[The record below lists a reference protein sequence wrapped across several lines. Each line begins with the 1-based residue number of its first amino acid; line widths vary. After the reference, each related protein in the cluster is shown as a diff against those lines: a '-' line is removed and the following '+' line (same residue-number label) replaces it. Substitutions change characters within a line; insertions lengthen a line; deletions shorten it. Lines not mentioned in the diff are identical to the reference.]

1 MKIAI
6 ASGKG
11 GTGKTTLATN
21 LASLCSS
28 VSRNTPTVL
37 SDLDVEEPNSGI
49 FLKGK
54 TLHQK
59 TIMKE
64 IPEWIPEK
72 CTFCNRCKEVCNFNA
87 IAVLPESVLVFPEL
101 CHSCYACVGLC
112 PENALVMQDHP
123 IGELNHYKV
132 GQLDFIEGKLN
143 IGEQQAVP
151 LISKTIDYTK
161 ENFPDHSL
169 FLYDSPPGTSC
180 PVIESVKEAD
190 YVILVAEPT
199 PFGLHDL
206 KLSVKTMRKV
216 GKAFGVVINRHGLG
230 NNDIEQFCRE
240 EQVTILGRIPNM
252 PEIAKKYSRG
262 ELIIEIPEIRRE
274 MFSILAKTEEEVTG
288 ELTDRENHKTS

>member
-21 LASLCSS
+21 LAVLCSS
-28 VSRNTPTVL
+28 GSRNKPTVL

-49 FLKGK
+49 FLKGETFHK
-54 TLHQK
+54 QQ
-59 TIMKE
+59 IMKE
-64 IPEWIPEK
+64 IPEWIPDK

-112 PENALVMQDHP
+112 PENALVMKDHP
-123 IGELNHYKV
+123 IGELSHYRV
-132 GQLDFIEGKLN
+132 DQLDFIEGKLN

-161 ENFPDHSL
+161 ENFPDNSL
-169 FLYDSPPGTSC
+169 FIYDAPPGTSC

-230 NNDIEQFCRE
+230 NNDVEQFCKE
-240 EQVTILGRIPNM
+240 EQVKVLGRIRNM

-274 MFSILAKTEEEVTG
+274 MFSILTNTEEITG
-288 ELTDRENHKTS
+288 GWICRENYKTS

>member
-1 MKIAI
+1 MNIAI

-21 LASLCSS
+21 LASLCNSG
-28 VSRNTPTVL
+28 SRSRPIVL

-54 TLHQK
+54 SLYHKEIT
-59 TIMKE
+59 KE
-64 IPEWIPEK
+64 IPEWIPDK
-72 CTFCNRCKEVCNFNA
+72 CTFCKRCKEVCNFNA

-112 PENALVMQDHP
+112 PEDALVMKEHP
-123 IGELNHYKV
+123 IGELSHFNV
-132 GQLDFIEGKLN
+132 DGLDFVEGQLN

-151 LISKTIDYTK
+151 MISKTIDYTRT
-161 ENFPDHSL
+161 NFPDHSL
-169 FLYDSPPGTSC
+169 FIYDAPPGTSC
-180 PVIESVKEAD
+180 PVIESVKGAD

-216 GKAFGVVINRHGLG
+216 GKQFGVVINRHGLG
-230 NNDIEQFCRE
+230 NDDIEKYCRE
-240 EQVTILGRIPNM
+240 EQVNVLGRIPNM
-252 PEIAKKYSRG
+252 PEIAQKYSRG
-262 ELIIEIPEIRRE
+262 ELIIDIPEIRRE
-274 MFSILAKTEEEVTG
+274 MFSILTHTEEATG
-288 ELTDRENHKTS
+288 GWICRENRSAT

>member
-21 LASLCSS
+21 LAALCSS
-28 VSRNTPTVL
+28 GSRNKPTIL
-37 SDLDVEEPNSGI
+37 CDLDVEEPNSGI
-49 FLKGK
+49 FLKGE
-54 TLHQK
+54 TVHQQK
-59 TIMKE
+59 IMKE
-64 IPEWIPEK
+64 IPEWIPDK

-87 IAVLPESVLVFPEL
+87 IAVLPNAVLVFPEL

-112 PENALVMQDHP
+112 PENALIMKEHP
-123 IGELNHYKV
+123 IGELSHHKV
-132 GQLDFIEGKLN
+132 GQLDFIEGILN

-151 LISKTIDYTK
+151 LISQTIDYTK
-161 ENFPDHSL
+161 DNFLSNSL

-206 KLSVKTMRKV
+206 NLSVKTMRKV

-230 NNDIEQFCRE
+230 NDDLEQFCRQE
-240 EQVTILGRIPNM
+240 RVKILGRIPNM

-274 MFSILAKTEEEVTG
+274 MLSILTNTEKVTG
-288 ELTDRENHKTS
+288 GRICRENHKTS

>member
-1 MKIAI
+1 MKITI

-21 LASLCSS
+21 LAALCSS
-28 VSRNTPTVL
+28 GSRNKPTVL

-49 FLKGK
+49 FLKG
-54 TLHQK
+54 TAFQHQTVK
-59 TIMKE
+59 KE
-64 IPEWIPEK
+64 IPEWIPDK

-112 PENALVMQDHP
+112 PEDALVMKEHP
-123 IGELNHYKV
+123 IGELSHFKV
-132 GQLDFIEGKLN
+132 DKLDFVEGKLN

-151 LISKTIDYTK
+151 MISKTIDYTRK
-161 ENFPDHSL
+161 NFPDHSL
-169 FLYDSPPGTSC
+169 FIYDAPPGTSC
-180 PVIESVKEAD
+180 PAIESVKGAD

-206 KLSVKTMRKV
+206 KLSVKTMLKT
-216 GKAFGVVINRHGLG
+216 GKRFGVVINRHGLG
-230 NNDIEQFCRE
+230 NNDLEEYCRK
-240 EQVTILGRIPNM
+240 EQVNVLGRIPNM

-262 ELIIEIPEIRRE
+262 ELIIDIPEIRRE
-274 MFSILAKTEEEVTG
+274 MFSILTHTEEITG
-288 ELTDRENHKTS
+288 GWICRENRSKS

>member
-21 LASLCSS
+21 LAVLCSS
-28 VSRNTPTVL
+28 GSRHKPTVL

-49 FLKGK
+49 FLKGE
-54 TLHQK
+54 TLHQQR
-59 TIMKE
+59 IMKE
-64 IPEWIPEK
+64 IPGWIPDK

-87 IAVLPESVLVFPEL
+87 IAVLPNSVLVFPEL

-112 PENALVMQDHP
+112 PEDALVMKDHP
-123 IGELNHYKV
+123 IGELSHYKV
-132 GQLDFIEGKLN
+132 NQLDFIEGKLN

-151 LISKTIDYTK
+151 LISKTIDYTQ
-161 ENFPDHSL
+161 ENFPHNSL

-180 PVIESVKEAD
+180 PMIESVKEAD
-190 YVILVAEPT
+190 YVILVSEPT

-206 KLSVKTMRKV
+206 NLSIKTMRKV
-216 GKAFGVVINRHGLG
+216 GKDFGVVINRHGLG
-230 NNDIEQFCRE
+230 NNDIEQFCRKE
-240 EQVTILGRIPNM
+240 RVKILGRIPNM
-252 PEIAKKYSRG
+252 PEIAEKYSRG

-274 MFSILAKTEEEVTG
+274 MLSILTNTEKIIG
-288 ELTDRENHKTS
+288 G